1 MEYILN
7 ITDWNVNLYWHN
19 VLIIGNWAYSQVC
32 SIMLVKTTQ
41 YKSSGISSS
50 NLLRALEIFDLPP
63 AISPELNKCP
73 GSNPV
78 TNVVISSI
86 FLVISQG
93 QCFRVYFHTWKNMRL
108 GCFLKVVLRG
118 WYPPWN
124 TSAPPGAPRSRTLS
138 RPVSH
143 IPLPFKNPT
152 FSAKDVSF

>member
-19 VLIIGNWAYSQVC
+19 VLIIGNWTHSQVC

-41 YKSSGISSS
+41 YKSSGISSA

-78 TNVVISSI
+78 RDEKQPCGVSDMSS
-86 FLVISQG
+86 
-93 QCFRVYFHTWKNMRL
+93 K
-108 GCFLKVVLRG
+108 LRCM
-118 WYPPWN
+118 
-124 TSAPPGAPRSRTLS
+124 
-138 RPVSH
+138 
-143 IPLPFKNPT
+143 
-152 FSAKDVSF
+152 